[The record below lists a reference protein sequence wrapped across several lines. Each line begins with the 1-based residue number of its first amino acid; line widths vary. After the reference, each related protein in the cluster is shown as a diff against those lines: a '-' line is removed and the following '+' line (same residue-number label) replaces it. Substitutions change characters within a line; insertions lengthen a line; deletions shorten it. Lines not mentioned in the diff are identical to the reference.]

1 MMKWRVANGKWRMAV
16 PGIRHSPLATR
27 HFSELCV
34 ASFVCLIMNSAEDI
48 DRIIQMAWEDRT
60 PFEAIRVQFGLKED
74 EVKALMKR
82 ELKASSYRLWRERVE
97 ACATKHAKLR
107 SSDIGRFKS
116 KAQRSITNNK
126 ISKR

>member
-1 MMKWRVANGKWRMAV
+1 MQ
-16 PGIRHSPLATR
+16 H
-27 HFSELCV
+27 
-34 ASFVCLIMNSAEDI
+34 AEDI

-74 EVKALMKR
+74 EVKQLMKR

-97 ACATKHAKLR
+97 ACSTKHAKLR
-107 SSDIGRFKS
+107 NSEIDRFKS
-116 KAQRSITNNK
+116 KAQRAITNNK

>member
-1 MMKWRVANGKWRMAV
+1 MK
-16 PGIRHSPLATR
+16 PHSVLPQPYPLD
-27 HFSELCV
+27 V
-34 ASFVCLIMNSAEDI
+34 

-97 ACATKHAKLR
+97 ACGTKHAKLR
-107 SSDIGRFKS
+107 SGDIDRFKS